1 MLRVALRKITPTRMT
16 SRHLP
21 VPLSLLATAS
31 PQTNRANRPIFT
43 AKRSTVSLTKSAV
56 NTPNGR
62 VDREAL
68 IHVKSWPESPSWS
81 VARLR
86 PKTMPKRSNSLQFRA
101 SPFGV
106 PHVAFICLYRVRNVS
121 NRPITRNSNAVTAIS
136 PFGREETGIHVS
148 SRKYPKLGEILVLE
162 DVDFA
167 ALLDAEGA
175 IACVPLS
182 QPEGLKRDALV
193 DVE

>member
-1 MLRVALRKITPTRMT
+1 VAREPELECGKIEAEDDAEKIEQPPVQGITVRGT
-16 SRHLP
+16 SRSLHL
-21 VPLSLLATAS
+21 L
-31 PQTNRANRPIFT
+31 
-43 AKRSTVSLTKSAV
+43 VSGSKC
-56 NTPNGR
+56 
-62 VDREAL
+62 
-68 IHVKSWPESPSWS
+68 
-81 VARLR
+81 
-86 PKTMPKRSNSLQFRA
+86 F
-101 SPFGV
+101 
-106 PHVAFICLYRVRNVS
+106 

-136 PFGREETGIHVS
+136 PFGREETGVHVS

-193 DVE
+193 DVEGRTQKLATYQGRTYRVIARILDVIPGKRPVRPTVSLRFALFDSVNPQSGSTEMVA